1 MLAVIAVLG
10 LSPGLRPHIL
20 RSEVSRPQI
29 LLSAAAGPPESK
41 SLWSRY
47 TLAAEQHQMTTK
59 MATAFVLAC
68 AGDAI
73 AQRIEGI
80 AALSLRRMLVLGGV
94 NVVYIVPIL
103 TFFYAVNEKL
113 AARLKLEPGT
123 KRTLV
128 QLAFDQLVNAPIVVA
143 GFYVA
148 FGLASAVASGS
159 LASFS
164 AAAIAAKLRAEYVLT
179 IVSNWKVWVLPQ
191 LLNFAIV
198 PVNLRVPF
206 ANLVGL
212 VWTVILS
219 ILANR

>member
-1 MLAVIAVLG
+1 MLATVLVLG
-10 LSPGLRPHIL
+10 LSHGLRPA
-20 RSEVSRPQI
+20 SRPNI
-29 LLSAAAGPPESK
+29 LLSASAGPPSK

-47 TLAAEQHQMTTK
+47 TLAAEQHPMTTK

-73 AQRIEGI
+73 AQRIEGT

-159 LASFS
+159 AFS
-164 AAAIAAKLRAEYVLT
+164 AASIAAKLRAEYVLT

-219 ILANR
+219 ILTNR

>member
-1 MLAVIAVLG
+1 MFAAVLVLG
-10 LSPGLRPHIL
+10 LSHGLRPA
-20 RSEVSRPQI
+20 SRPNI
-29 LLSAAAGPPESK
+29 LLSAAAGPPSN

-47 TLAAEQHQMTTK
+47 TLAAEQHPMTTK

-73 AQRIEGI
+73 AQRIEGT

-103 TFFYAVNEKL
+103 TFFYAVNERL

-123 KRTLV
+123 KKTLV

-164 AAAIAAKLRAEYVLT
+164 ARSVFSAVSSSAAR
-179 IVSNWKVWVLPQ
+179 
-191 LLNFAIV
+191 
-198 PVNLRVPF
+198 
-206 ANLVGL
+206 
-212 VWTVILS
+212 
-219 ILANR
+219 

>member
-1 MLAVIAVLG
+1 
-10 LSPGLRPHIL
+10 
-20 RSEVSRPQI
+20 
-29 LLSAAAGPPESK
+29 
-41 SLWSRY
+41 
-47 TLAAEQHQMTTK
+47 MTTK

-73 AQRIEGI
+73 AQRIEGT

-94 NVVYIVPIL
+94 NVIYIVPIL

-113 AARLKLEPGT
+113 AARLQLQPGT

>member
-1 MLAVIAVLG
+1 
-10 LSPGLRPHIL
+10 
-20 RSEVSRPQI
+20 
-29 LLSAAAGPPESK
+29 
-41 SLWSRY
+41 
-47 TLAAEQHQMTTK
+47 MTTK

-73 AQRIEGI
+73 AQRIEGVS
-80 AALSLRRMLVLGGV
+80 ALSLRRMLVLGGV

-113 AARLKLEPGT
+113 AARLQLEPGT
-123 KRTLV
+123 KKTLV

-143 GFYVA
+143 DFTSLSAWQAPSRAARSRA
-148 FGLASAVASGS
+148 FRGGDRRQ
-159 LASFS
+159 
-164 AAAIAAKLRAEYVLT
+164 AARRVRPHDR
-179 IVSNWKVWVLPQ
+179 VNWKVWVLPQ